1 MICSLLMEEVVYFVG
16 AESGVRS
23 GQQSVHQCAF
33 TLASLGTKLL
43 FQLLSSQIS
52 AKYTYLPYS
61 WPLCNY
67 EIIPVLRT
75 WFFLPRFISHK
86 LITYIT
92 GIKKKPGLFREEPIR
107 GSTFKEFIRFHT
119 SHLLRASDLF
129 PRTNHIRGK
138 LSVPLREKNIH
149 F

>member
-1 MICSLLMEEVVYFVG
+1 MGRIHESQKVVKEEFIIIIICSLLMEEVVYFVG

-23 GQQSVHQCAF
+23 GQQSVHQCTL

-61 WPLCNY
+61 WPLYNY

-75 WFFLPRFISHK
+75 WFFLLRFISHK

-92 GIKKKPGLFREEPIR
+92 GIKKKQAFFGKNLF
-107 GSTFKEFIRFHT
+107 
-119 SHLLRASDLF
+119 ADQ
-129 PRTNHIRGK
+129 
-138 LSVPLREKNIH
+138 LSKNSFAFTH
-149 F
+149 PTC